1 MKYREIYN
9 KVLKSYKE
17 ISKDFFGDY
26 LRYYRIHTIYEI
38 INEID
43 NQGLD
48 ITGEEEEKI
57 CDYVYNAY
65 LKYDGSTNISICNIV
80 YTINEFI
87 TNDKMSVKDILEMN
101 IKDFCNQIII

>member
-1 MKYREIYN
+1 MKNRKIFEET
-9 KVLKSYKE
+9 LKSYKE
-17 ISKDFFGDY
+17 IAKEFLENSGE
-26 LRYYRIHTIYEI
+26 YYKIHIIYEI
-38 INEID
+38 IDEID

-48 ITGEEEEKI
+48 ITDEEEEKI

-65 LKYDGSTNISICNIV
+65 MEYDGTNINIYNIV

-87 TNDKMSVKDILEMN
+87 TNDKMSVKDILEMD